1 MCLLLP
7 ELKPDLSKIFLVPPE
22 TGSSRR
28 NSSDDIRS
36 EHVLSLSLHLA
47 AWKGDRHEAESLL
60 QTGADS
66 AARASA
72 LTELGLKYIA
82 VSDHDPTSNPNR
94 EETCKSILLRPRAS
108 ETRSS
113 GFPVLLLPKEFLR
126 LATFSSRLLYPE
138 LPYATQIRDLTPL
151 HIAVLYGRSEITEGL
166 LHAQAEVDA
175 AAVILSIS
183 KILESNCPVVPAHI
197 TGFTPLH
204 LAVANANREI
214 TEMLLTK
221 GADPN
226 FPIGGSRLTPLHLAV
241 VSGDKDITDLLLK
254 QGTLVDS
261 RALYEKTPLHFA
273 AESGDGEIAKILLAH
288 GADPNAA
295 TKITGPVVFYDSER
309 NSPRIR
315 GPDSSGFT
323 PLHLA
328 VTGGRRDV
336 TDLLLSRGA
345 DADAGTGKGKTCLHI
360 AAESGHKP
368 IVELLLSGKTT
379 TVNAR
384 DKRGKTPLHYA
395 AQEGR
400 KEVVQLLIEHNALI
414 SERAKDG
421 KTPLDLAVER
431 KDTELVHFL
440 ARTGATRGKG
450 FLSRMFKF

>member
-7 ELKPDLSKIFLVPPE
+7 ELKPDLSKTFLVPPE
-22 TGSSRR
+22 TGFSRPS
-28 NSSDDIRS
+28 SSDDIRS

-60 QTGADS
+60 QMGADS
-66 AARASA
+66 AARANA

-82 VSDHDPTSNPNR
+82 VSDHTPTSNPNR

-108 ETRSS
+108 GTRSS
-113 GFPVLLLPKEFLR
+113 GFPALLLPKEFLR

-175 AAVILSIS
+175 PAGILSIS
-183 KILESNCPVVPAHI
+183 KILESNCPVIPARI
-197 TGFTPLH
+197 SGFTPLH
-204 LAVANANREI
+204 LAVATANREI
-214 TEMLLTK
+214 AEMLLARN
-221 GADPN
+221 ADPN

-241 VSGDKDITDLLLK
+241 MGGDKDITELLLR
-254 QGTLVDS
+254 QGALVDS
-261 RALYEKTPLHFA
+261 RALYEKTALHFA
-273 AESGDGEIAKILLAH
+273 AESGKEEMIELLLAH
-288 GADPNAA
+288 GADPNSAI
-295 TKITGPVVFYDSER
+295 KITGPVIFYDPQR
-309 NSPRIR
+309 NSPRIH
-315 GPDSSGFT
+315 GPEASGFT

-328 VTGGRRDV
+328 VTGGRRDA
-336 TDLLLSRGA
+336 TDLLLSKGA
-345 DADAGTGKGKTCLHI
+345 DADARTGKGKTCLHI

-368 IVELLLSGKTT
+368 IAKLLLSGKTM
-379 TVNAR
+379 VNAS

-400 KEVVQLLIEHNALI
+400 KETVQLLIKHDALI
-414 SERAKDG
+414 SERDKDG

-440 ARTGATRGKG
+440 ARAGATRGKS